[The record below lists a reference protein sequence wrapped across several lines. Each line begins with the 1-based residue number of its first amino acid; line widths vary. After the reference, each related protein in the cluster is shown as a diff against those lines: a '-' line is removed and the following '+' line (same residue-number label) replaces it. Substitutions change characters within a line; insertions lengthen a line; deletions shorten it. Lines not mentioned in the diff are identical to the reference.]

1 MSKAVFTVLVDNY
14 QPELCKKTIPTIKAY
29 AEKVGAEYII
39 IDKRK
44 YPDFPPTYEKMQ
56 IYELGKNYDYCI
68 LIDADFLV
76 DKEAPDFTEG
86 ISPGYVGVL
95 EAFDADELFI
105 KDEYFLADGRD
116 IGLVSSL
123 VVTDKETHKLWE
135 PLNMTWAEARLK
147 TKREF
152 IIDEYCLSRNLA
164 KYGFK
169 FTGLNYNDEIKK
181 LFYHIGATTT

>member
-1 MSKAVFTVLVDNY
+1 MKKAVFTVLVDNY
-14 QPELCKKTIPTIKAY
+14 NPELCRKTIPTIRAY
-29 AEKVGAEYII
+29 ADKIGAEYII

-56 IYELGKNYDYCI
+56 IYELGRGFDYCI
-68 LIDADFLV
+68 LIDADFIV
-76 DKEAPDFTEG
+76 DKNAPDFTEG

-95 EAFDADELFI
+95 EAFDADAQFSKDECFI
-105 KDEYFLADGRD
+105 KDGRN

-123 VVTDKETHKLWE
+123 VVTDKKTHKAWE
-135 PLNMTWAEARLK
+135 PLDLTWEEARQR

-181 LFYHIGATTT
+181 LFYHLGATTK